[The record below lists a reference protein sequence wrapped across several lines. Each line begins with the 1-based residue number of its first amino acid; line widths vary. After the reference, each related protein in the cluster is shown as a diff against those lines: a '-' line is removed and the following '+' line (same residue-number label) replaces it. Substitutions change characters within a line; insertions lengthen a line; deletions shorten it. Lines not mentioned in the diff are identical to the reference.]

1 MAYYIIGYR
10 QLFGYSLWG
19 VLWRQAFVFGFIF
32 LVSGSLIY
40 WFIDLSLL
48 AEAGMSPEQIA
59 AYRLFFFSLFI
70 VLGVLILATGYII
83 NLIATRKVRKELKRR

>member
-1 MAYYIIGYR
+1 
-10 QLFGYSLWG
+10 
-19 VLWRQAFVFGFIF
+19 
-32 LVSGSLIY
+32 
-40 WFIDLSLL
+40 
-48 AEAGMSPEQIA
+48 MSPEQIA